1 MCLIVRCIAYL
12 TEGIS
17 FLFCVFPAWIAERYN
32 PSPEDK
38 TVAVRAFRIIGT
50 GCICYGVDMV
60 MLYPINSAYCIGA
73 PTWIDFSAFVAF
85 FAWYFLPGYLEE
97 DTHLVT

>member
-1 MCLIVRCIAYL
+1 
-12 TEGIS
+12 
-17 FLFCVFPAWIAERYN
+17 
-32 PSPEDK
+32 
-38 TVAVRAFRIIGT
+38 
-50 GCICYGVDMV
+50 MV